1 MTDLYH
7 IAILGAGALGA
18 SYAAHF
24 AAAPGCTVEL
34 VARGERQDRLQRNG
48 IVVNDMPYR
57 LPVRHPDQDGPLAD
71 LVLVALK
78 HHHLAGAVHDL
89 HHLVGEDTTIL
100 SVMNGIDSEV
110 TLGQVYGSDKVLYAV
125 SIGID
130 AVRQG
135 NRVQYTQSGKILF
148 GQADNAQLS
157 PRVRRVQRIL
167 DRAEIAHDTPID
179 MIRTLWWKLMV
190 NVGVNQA
197 SAVMRAPYGVFQT
210 SSDAQALMEDL
221 MRETIRLAE
230 AEGVDLT
237 EKDIDEWYGFMK
249 GLSPTGK
256 TSMLQDVE
264 AGRKTEV
271 EIFAGKMVELGTKHA
286 IPTPVN
292 QTVLRIIHVIEGKDR

>member
-1 MTDLYH
+1 MSDYH
-7 IAILGAGALGA
+7 IVILGAGALGA
-18 SYAAHF
+18 SYTAQF
-24 AAAPGCTVEL
+24 AAALGCTVEL
-34 VARGERQDRLQRNG
+34 VAQGARRERLQREG
-48 IVVNDMPYR
+48 IVVNDVLYH
-57 LPVRHPDQDGPLAD
+57 LSVRPPDEEGPPAD

-89 HHLVGEDTTIL
+89 LHVVGEETTIL

-110 TLGQVYGSDKVLYAV
+110 TLGEVYGPEKVLLAV

-135 NRVQYTQSGKILF
+135 NRVNYTQAGKILF
-148 GQADNAQLS
+148 GRADNRQIG
-157 PRVRRVQRIL
+157 PRVRRVQAIL
-167 DRAEIAHDTPID
+167 DRAGIAHETPVD
-179 MIRTLWWKLMV
+179 MLRTMWWKLMV

-197 SAVMRAPYGVFQT
+197 SAVMRAPYGVFQ
-210 SSDAQALMEDL
+210 SSPEAQALMEDL

-237 EKDIDEWYGFMK
+237 EKDIGEWYGFMK
-249 GLSPTGK
+249 GLSPAGK

-271 EIFAGKMVELGTKHA
+271 EIFAGKMVELGKKHG

-292 QTVLRIIHVIEGKDR
+292 QTVLRIIHVLERGG

>member
-1 MTDLYH
+1 MSELFH

-18 SYAAHF
+18 SYAAQF
-24 AAAPGCTVEL
+24 AVAPGCTVEL
-34 VARGERQDRLQRNG
+34 VARGERRERLQRDG
-48 IVVNDMPYR
+48 IVVDGTSYH
-57 LPVRHPDQDGPLAD
+57 LPVRHPDEEGPPAD

-78 HHHLAGAVHDL
+78 HHHLAAAVHDL
-89 HHLVGEDTTIL
+89 RHLVGEETTIL

-110 TLGQVYGSDKVLYAV
+110 TLGEVYGPQKVLLAI

-135 NRVQYTQSGKILF
+135 NRVQYTQAGKILF
-148 GQADNAQLS
+148 GRADNRQID
-157 PRVRRVQRIL
+157 PRVGRVQEIF
-167 DRAEIAHDTPID
+167 DRAGIAHETPID
-179 MIRTLWWKLMV
+179 MQRTMWWKLMV

-197 SAVMRAPYGVFQT
+197 SAVMRAPYGVFQR
-210 SSDAQALMEDL
+210 SPEAQALMEDL

-237 EKDIDEWYGFMK
+237 EKDLDEWYGFMN
-249 GLSPTGK
+249 GLSPAGK

-271 EIFAGKMVELGTKHA
+271 EIFAGKMVELGHKHG

-292 QTVLRIIHVIEGKDR
+292 QTVLRIIHVLEGDPQ